1 MTKYEVLTEVK
12 QNQIKPHEAYQL
24 MFKYPKERKPKKAH
38 WVKVKIHIPE
48 SKGVSLL
55 LAVLL
60 ALPIHIGIIKWIVSK
75 RANRPISDQFQF
87 TPKEVLEM
95 ISIKG
100 VKVNIQTRTN
110 EKILIST
117 V

>member
-12 QNQIKPHEAYQL
+12 KNQIKPQEAYQ
-24 MFKYPKERKPKKAH
+24 MMYHYPKERKPKKAN
-38 WVKVKIHIPE
+38 WVKVKIRIPE
-48 SKGVSLL
+48 SKGVSIL

-87 TPKEVLEM
+87 TPKELLEM
-95 ISIKG
+95 IAIKG
-100 VKVNIQTRTN
+100 VKVNIHTKTN
-110 EKILIST
+110 EKILIAT
-117 V
+117 I